1 MDFQKTTLNNGLRVI
16 TAPMPSMESATVEV
30 FVGAGTKHEKKR
42 VNGLAHFLEHM
53 VFKGTKKYPTAQGI
67 SSLIDGIGGEIN
79 AHTGK
84 EDTAYYI
91 KAWDKHLDLAFDLLS
106 EFIKHP
112 LLEEKEIEKEKGV
125 ILEEIAMYEDLPMQK
140 APWVFEELLYKDS
153 LGWDIAGKK
162 ETVSRI
168 TQKDFIDYREAFYHS
183 RNMVVGVAGRF
194 DKDKV
199 LGMARK
205 AFGNVT
211 GNSLTRD
218 SLKKERVTMLQANE
232 LPRVNPSGK
241 PELKVIN
248 KKTEQAHIV
257 LGVRGNPLGHPDRYK
272 EAVLAV
278 ILGGGMSSRL
288 FSEIREKRGLAYY
301 VKSYVEHFK
310 DRGYFASRSG
320 VKLEKVKEAAKI
332 ILEQYAKSK
341 TPALPA
347 GRQNEVKE
355 KELAKAKEYLKGR
368 IALSLEDTHS
378 VVEFFGD
385 QEILERKIETPKEIM
400 EGIDKVTVEDVN
412 KVASE
417 IFQNSRLNLVIVG
430 PYDDPHKFEKLL
442 KF

>member
-16 TAPMPSMESATVEV
+16 TAAMPSMESATVEV
-30 FVGAGTKHEKKR
+30 FVGAGTKHEKEKA
-42 VNGLAHFLEHM
+42 NGLAHFLEHM
-53 VFKGTKKYPTAQGI
+53 VFKGTKKYPTAQAI

-91 KAWDKHLDLAFDLLS
+91 KAWDKHLDLAFSMLS

-140 APWVFEELLYKDS
+140 APQVFEELLYGDS
-153 LGWDIAGKK
+153 LGWDILGKK

-168 TQKDFIDYREAFYHS
+168 TQKDFIDYRKAFY
-183 RNMVVGVAGRF
+183 RPANMVVAVAGRF

-199 LGMARK
+199 LKMAEE
-205 AFGNVT
+205 AFGEIRFRVSGSGLPIDRST
-211 GNSLTRD
+211 DTRYPVPEN
-218 SLKKERVTMLQANE
+218 L
-232 LPRVNPSGK
+232 NPTGK
-241 PELKVIN
+241 PKLKVIN

-272 EAVLAV
+272 EAVLAT

-301 VKSYVEHFK
+301 VKSYVEHFQ

-320 VKLEKVKEAAKI
+320 VKLEKVEEAVKI

-341 TPALPA
+341 T
-347 GRQNEVKE
+347 QNDVKE

-378 VVEFFGD
+378 VAEFFGD

-400 EGIDKVTVEDVN
+400 EGIDRVGLEGVN

-417 IFQNSRLNLVIVG
+417 LFQNSRLNLAIIG
-430 PYDDPHKFEKLL
+430 SYDDPHKFEKLL

>member
-1 MDFQKTTLNNGLRVI
+1 MDFQKTILNNGLRVI

-42 VNGLAHFLEHM
+42 INGLAHFLEHM
-53 VFKGTKKYPTAQGI
+53 VFKGTKKYPTAQRI

-112 LLEEKEIEKEKGV
+112 LIEEKEIEKEKGV

-162 ETVSRI
+162 ETVSAI
-168 TQKDFIDYREAFYHS
+168 TQRDFINYREAFYQPS
-183 RNMVVGVAGRF
+183 NMVVGVAGRF
-194 DKDKV
+194 DRDKV
-199 LGMARK
+199 LKMAEG
-205 AFGNVT
+205 AFGGLKVKSKTQNVKRKT
-211 GNSLTRD
+211 D
-218 SLKKERVTMLQANE
+218 EVEKAN
-232 LPRVNPSGK
+232 PGGK
-241 PELKVIN
+241 PRLRIIN

-257 LGVRGNPLGHPDRYK
+257 LGVRGNPLGHSDRYK

-288 FSEIREKRGLAYY
+288 FTEIREKRGLAYY
-301 VKSYVEHFK
+301 VKSYIEHFE

-320 VKLEKVKEAAKI
+320 VKLEKVEEAVKI
-332 ILEQYAKSK
+332 ILEQYTKSK
-341 TPALPA
+341 TLNAKRKN
-347 GRQNEVKE
+347 GGVSE
-355 KELAKAKEYLKGR
+355 KELRKAKEYLKGR

-378 VVEFFGD
+378 VCEFLGD

-400 EGIDKVTVEDVN
+400 EGIDKVTIDSVN

-417 IFQNSRLNLVIVG
+417 LFQNSRLNLVIVG

>member
-42 VNGLAHFLEHM
+42 INGLAHFLEHM
-53 VFKGTKKYPTAQGI
+53 VFKGTKKYPTAQKI

-106 EFIKHP
+106 EFIKYP

-168 TQKDFIDYREAFYHS
+168 TQKDFIDYREAFYQPS
-183 RNMVVGVAGRF
+183 NMVVAVAGRF

-199 LGMARK
+199 LKMAEE
-205 AFGNVT
+205 AFGSVT
-211 GNSLTRD
+211 CNSSTRD
-218 SLKKERVTMLQANE
+218 SLKTKRVTTLRANE
-232 LPRVNPSGK
+232 SPRVNPTGK

-272 EAVLAV
+272 EAVLAT

-288 FSEIREKRGLAYY
+288 FSEIREKHGLAYY
-301 VKSYVEHFK
+301 VKSYVEHFE

-320 VKLEKVKEAAKI
+320 VKLEKVEEAAEI
-332 ILEQYAKSK
+332 ILGEYAKSK
-341 TPALPA
+341 K
-347 GRQNEVKE
+347 QKE
-355 KELAKAKEYLKGR
+355 ISDKELGKAKEYLKGR

-378 VVEFFGD
+378 VCEFFGD

-400 EGIDKVTVEDVN
+400 EGIDKVTLEGVN
-412 KVASE
+412 RVASE
-417 IFQNSRLNLVIVG
+417 LFQNSRLNFVIVG
-430 PYDDPHKFEKLL
+430 PYDDPHKFERLL